1 MNTFQIR
8 PVINKNGL
16 GYRTYVLVRDGF
28 FTGKKY
34 RLITWIRNKETKRID
49 VAECISFRHAEFPVV
64 TEKFD
69 NIAVSATIKEA
80 VSNIRKVY
88 GTSAR
93 IEEWS
98 PE

>member
-1 MNTFQIR
+1 MNTSQIR

-16 GYRTYVLVRDGF
+16 GYRTYVLVRDSF

-34 RLITWIRNKETKRID
+34 RLITWIRSKETKRID
-49 VAECISFRHAEFPVV
+49 VTECVSFRHADFPVV

-69 NIAVSATIKEA
+69 DITVSATIEEA

-88 GTSAR
+88 GTSDD
-93 IEEWS
+93 IEEWQ
-98 PE
+98 P